1 MSGSHAVTPEEL
13 TSLGGTLKSQ
23 IEAVNSIVTS
33 VDNPLGSIAW
43 TGPAKEKFTQEWS
56 GNFKTALTKLN
67 EAFEVAGSDCER
79 RAEGARIALG

>member
-1 MSGSHAVTPEEL
+1 MSGTHAVTPDEL
-13 TSLGGTLKSQ
+13 ASLGGTLKAQ
-23 IEAVNSIVTS
+23 IEAVNTIITS

-56 GNFKTALTKLN
+56 GNFKSALVKLN
-67 EAFEVAGSDCER
+67 EAFEVAGTDCER